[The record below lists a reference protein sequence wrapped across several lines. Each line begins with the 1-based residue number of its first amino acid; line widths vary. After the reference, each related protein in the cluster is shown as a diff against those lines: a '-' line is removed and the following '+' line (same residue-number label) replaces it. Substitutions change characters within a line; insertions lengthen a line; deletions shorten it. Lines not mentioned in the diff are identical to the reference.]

1 MNATEMQTKPLVV
14 SGNGLIT
21 GLPVEVEITRGPE
34 GQGVLFNLGK
44 DEQGNPVMIP
54 ARLEAVVHTERG
66 VTLGHPSGKTLSIVE
81 HFLCG
86 VAMAGLND
94 LVVTVKSQS
103 EPRMEMPLMDGSAWD
118 WYQQLTEHFGET
130 IVKADIDVEEGV
142 FHRLNDSVCVY
153 AVPHD
158 HFVASYAVDY
168 DHPDLNLQWTRWDS
182 ATDNKEE
189 IVKARTYGYV
199 RELPALQAM
208 GLAKGVTQEN
218 TVGLTDEGGYTT
230 ELRMDKEPLQH
241 KILDLMGDLM
251 LMGINPLRL
260 KAHVFAVN
268 AGHPGHTEFAKKLKK
283 VLA

>member
-1 MNATEMQTKPLVV
+1 MNATETELKPLHV
-14 SGNGLIT
+14 SGTGLIT
-21 GLPVEVEITRGPE
+21 GLPVEVEITRAPE
-34 GQGVLFNLGK
+34 GQGVMFDLG
-44 DEQGNPVMIP
+44 EGAVIP

-94 LVVTVKSQS
+94 LMVTVKGQS
-103 EPRMEMPLMDGSAWD
+103 APQLEMPLMDGSAWD
-118 WYQQLTEHFGET
+118 WYQKLTAHFGEQS
-130 IVKADIDVEEGV
+130 VEPDIEVNDGV
-142 FHRLNDSVCVY
+142 FYRLNDSVCVY
-153 AVPHD
+153 AVPSD
-158 HFVASYAVDY
+158 RFIASYAVDY

-182 ATDNKEE
+182 QSDSKEE

-218 TVGLTDEGGYTT
+218 TIGLTDEGGYTT

-251 LMGINPLRL
+251 LMGVNPLRL

-268 AGHPGHTEFAKKLKK
+268 AGHPGHTEFAKRFKK
-283 VLA
+283 VLS